1 VLPPL
6 LFFVEMFI
14 NMDKL
19 PRVLNCALGRV
30 VVLCTAAVFVERLL
44 QRDEPGRLLK
54 NNPGIYII

>member
-1 VLPPL
+1 
-6 LFFVEMFI
+6 
-14 NMDKL
+14 MDKL